1 MADLDPRAAGGR
13 RFEGQVAI
21 VAGAGQGI
29 GRATARRLAQE
40 GAKVVVADQIEQTAQ
55 RVCKEIVEFGESA
68 TPFVGDLRELK
79 DVQALMKCAKD
90 TYGKIDAL
98 ANIVGGSVWHYDY
111 QLLNPEQI
119 EATVKKNFWPSM
131 WLCWAVLPYMIDQRS
146 GAICNLATH
155 AVASTGRVP
164 YAASK
169 GGVIALTTSL
179 AKEVAET
186 GIRINCIAPGSS
198 RSIDKVTPRSY
209 GVPPAGP
216 KKPPDGARWY
226 EIEGSKE
233 REERH
238 KYEVPMGREGT
249 SEEQASAIV
258 FLLSH
263 DASFITGQIL
273 PVGGGATYPF

>member
-1 MADLDPRAAGGR
+1 MADLDSRAAGAR

-40 GAKVVVADQIEQTAQ
+40 GAAVVVADQVEETAQ
-55 RVCKEIVEFGESA
+55 RVCKEIAEFGERA
-68 TPFVGDLRELK
+68 TGFVGDLREIK
-79 DVQALMKCAKD
+79 DVQALMERAKK
-90 TYGKIDAL
+90 TYGRIDAL
-98 ANIVGGSVWHYDY
+98 ANIVGGSIWHYDY

-131 WLCWAVLPYMIDQRS
+131 WLCWAVLPYMLEQGS
-146 GAICNLATH
+146 GAICNVATH

-179 AKEVAET
+179 AKEVAAV
-186 GIRINCIAPGSS
+186 GIRVNCIAPGSS
-198 RSIDKVTPRSY
+198 RASDRVTPRSY
-209 GVPPAGP
+209 GVPAYGP
-216 KKPPDGARWY
+216 KQPPSGARWF

-238 KYEVPMGREGT
+238 RWEVPMGRDGK